1 MSAQAWFKA
10 SRSPVRIFLHSKRQD
25 ATLLSEPMSL
35 KTLAV
40 DDICRIHDA
49 LCEDFAR
56 SADPIFPTGVKSTAL
71 LESAVGRQH
80 VGFGRF
86 RKYSTPELNAAT
98 LTFGLCN
105 DHPFHNGNKRTALVA
120 MLAHLDG
127 NKLTLTDTKQGELY
141 SMMIALA
148 TNQMS
153 MFAVRRRRNHH
164 LPSLMRN
171 PPDAEVAALAEW
183 IAPRLQPVRR
193 GERRITYREL
203 RGILRRFNYE
213 LHVARSNTVEV
224 VQVIEKKKGLLR
236 REATTEYKRVG
247 RIGYHSEGEQV
258 SMKTIKDIRRITC
271 LREEDGC
278 DSEAFYASGAQFDVF
293 INRYRTILRRLA
305 SN

>member
-1 MSAQAWFKA
+1 MA
-10 SRSPVRIFLHSKRQD
+10 
-25 ATLLSEPMSL
+25 L

-49 LCEDFAR
+49 LCADFAL
-56 SADPIFPTGVKSTAL
+56 SADPIFPPGVKSMAL

-80 VGFGRF
+80 VGFGPF
-86 RKYSTPELNAAT
+86 RKYSTPALNAAT

-127 NKLTLTDTKQGELY
+127 NKQTLADTKQGELY
-141 SMMIALA
+141 AMMLALA
-148 TNQMS
+148 TNKMS
-153 MFAVRRRRNHH
+153 AFAVKGRRPH
-164 LPSLMRN
+164 LPSLARN
-171 PPDAEVAALAEW
+171 PADAEVASLAAWLE
-183 IAPRLQPVRR
+183 PRLQQVRR
-193 GERRITYREL
+193 GERRVSYREL

-213 LHVARSNTVEV
+213 LDTTGSNTAEV
-224 VQVIEKKKGLLR
+224 VKVIKKRSGLLR
-236 REATTEYKRVG
+236 REPITQYKRVG
-247 RIGYHSEGEQV
+247 KIGYHSEGEQV
-258 SMKTIKDIRRITC
+258 SMKTIKDVRRITC